1 MSSNVTVEIAGRRYT
16 IACASGEEQHI
27 EGLGRSI
34 DGKLAEQG
42 NVQGQTPERALL
54 YASLLLA
61 DELHE
66 AKSIS
71 ATSATAP
78 APPAVVDDDAHA
90 ETLEKL
96 ADRLEG
102 LASQLENTSASA

>member
-1 MSSNVTVEIAGRRYT
+1 MSTSNVTLEIAGRRYT
-16 IACASGEEQHI
+16 IACAAGEEQHI

-34 DGKLAEQG
+34 SEKLSQLDSL
-42 NVQGQTPERALL
+42 NGQSPERVLL

-66 AKSIS
+66 AK
-71 ATSATAP
+71 AT
-78 APPAVVDDDAHA
+78 PPFAEPDSAHA
-90 ETLEKL
+90 ETLEKM

-102 LASQLENTSASA
+102 LAQRLESEAASA